1 MMLWHRKYHRFTF
14 YNRRTGTGNVLP
26 CPCPCPENG
35 FKKHLF
41 RLFTSDLE
49 TRDPRAPCLGL
60 ASAGFTLVF
69 QRTWWSNRRWRGRPE
84 GKPLTRIF
92 WLRHPDTLAIP
103 WPMAVFWFMT
113 YTGPSSST
121 SLSSSSCQCCHTI
134 AVPLYFIVIYTVLQW
149 HLFEIL
155 LQLSPAAAEWWYGMV
170 RHKQNKTFPA
180 SR

>member
-69 QRTWWSNRRWRGRPE
+69 QIAQNITLICLFIQHRCCVDDDGQCCIWGHHQITQCPAQPPASGFIFTVPGYSRHSEDLGPE
-84 GKPLTRIF
+84 YSSADATFKRFEKNQCRFVASMSVHAYLHII
-92 WLRHPDTLAIP
+92 L
-103 WPMAVFWFMT
+103 FWFKIWMT
-113 YTGPSSST
+113 
-121 SLSSSSCQCCHTI
+121 
-134 AVPLYFIVIYTVLQW
+134 
-149 HLFEIL
+149 
-155 LQLSPAAAEWWYGMV
+155 
-170 RHKQNKTFPA
+170 
-180 SR
+180 

>member
-69 QRTWWSNRRWRGRPE
+69 QIAQNITTCLFIQHRCCVDDDGQCCIWGHHQITQCPAQPPASGFIFTVPGYSRHSEDLGPE
-84 GKPLTRIF
+84 FSSADATFKRFEKNQCRFVASMSVHAYLHII
-92 WLRHPDTLAIP
+92 L
-103 WPMAVFWFMT
+103 FWFRIWMT
-113 YTGPSSST
+113 
-121 SLSSSSCQCCHTI
+121 
-134 AVPLYFIVIYTVLQW
+134 
-149 HLFEIL
+149 
-155 LQLSPAAAEWWYGMV
+155 
-170 RHKQNKTFPA
+170 
-180 SR
+180 

>member
-69 QRTWWSNRRWRGRPE
+69 QIAQNITTCLFIQHRCCVDDDGQCCIWGHHQITQCPAQ
-84 GKPLTRIF
+84 P
-92 WLRHPDTLAIP
+92 PALA
-103 WPMAVFWFMT
+103 
-113 YTGPSSST
+113 SSSQSRGIPVTART
-121 SLSSSSCQCCHTI
+121 SAQNTVQRTQHLKGLRRINADLLHQCQFTLICI
-134 AVPLYFIVIYTVLQW
+134 
-149 HLFEIL
+149 
-155 LQLSPAAAEWWYGMV
+155 
-170 RHKQNKTFPA
+170 
-180 SR
+180 